1 MEEDSLV
8 PASIRILLI
17 DDEVLVRAGTAMML
31 DELGHSVVEASS
43 GKEGLERLAEDDAI
57 TVLITDYNMPDM
69 HGLDVIETAKQLRPG
84 LIAILMTG
92 YSAKDSRF
100 VDIGVERLEK
110 PFGLDALEQVL
121 KESCK

>member
-43 GKEGLERLAEDDAI
+43 GKEGLQRLADDDAI
-57 TVLITDYNMPDM
+57 TVLMTDYNMPDM
-69 HGLDVIETAKQLRPG
+69 HGLDVIETAKQLRPD